1 MRRTPA
7 AAEHARSAPAPHRTV
22 APLPA
27 VPGTVAIPLAAL
39 AMPDRQTVV
48 LLDAWLQ
55 AIQRRIGPLPA
66 DPRALQQTIAAV
78 LAQEH
83 WATVFHAVQQLGS
96 ERPAPPLDAVLHTV
110 RGTFTALTLAME
122 LLVADAGSG
131 DDGRMLLALVQAQR
145 STLHRLIPDLS
156 CRPAVDVPCVADTGG
171 ILEA

>member
-1 MRRTPA
+1 MPRTPT
-7 AAEHARSAPAPHRTV
+7 ETGRARPAPAPHGDA

-27 VPGTVAIPLAAL
+27 LRGTVGVPLTAL
-39 AMPDRQTVV
+39 ATPDQITICT
-48 LLDAWLQ
+48 LYQWLHAVNGQ
-55 AIQRRIGPLPA
+55 LVPLPA
-66 DPRALQQTIAAV
+66 NPRALQQTIAAV

-83 WATVFHAVQQLGS
+83 WATLFHAVQQLGS